1 MPEQINLGGAM
12 GLALAIIA
20 LWLGMAVNARV
31 GFLERYNIPAA
42 VTGGL
47 LISLLVSA
55 LQGVLGLQ
63 VTFDLDLRDLL
74 LIVFFSTIGLSSRL
88 RALLVG
94 GRALALML
102 LLAVVFLL
110 LQNTVGVAFAW
121 VSDAHPAY
129 GLIGGSISL
138 VGGHGTALSWGQL
151 FVDELGLH
159 DAATFGMVFATA
171 GLISGGLLGGP
182 VGAWLIKRYQ
192 LTSQEQSADVAHIEA
207 QGQLTYL
214 INVPDFM
221 RALFLVALCFGVG
234 AQVNDWLANYDV
246 RLPGFLTAMFMGIVL
261 ANVLDATG
269 VQLDSR
275 PINLMGALSL
285 QLFLGLSMIS
295 MPLLE
300 LRGALGVVLVIML
313 LQAALIVLFTV
324 LVVFRCL
331 GRDYDAACISAGF
344 IGMGLGATPVGIAN
358 MNAITDKFG
367 PSSKAFLVI
376 PLLGAFFIDIANA
389 SVVQFLLS
397 LPLFQ
402 AG

>member
-47 LISLLVSA
+47 LISLVLSLLQA
-55 LQGVLGLQ
+55 LAGLQ
-63 VTFDLDLRDLL
+63 VQFDLALRDLL
-74 LIVFFSTIGLSSRL
+74 LIVFFSTIGLSARL

-102 LLAVVFLL
+102 LLAVAFLL
-110 LQNTVGVAFAW
+110 LQNVVGVGMAVAF
-121 VSDAHPAY
+121 DTHPAY

-138 VGGHGTALSWGQL
+138 VGGHGTALSWGQV
-151 FVDELGLH
+151 FADELGLE
-159 DAATFGMVFATA
+159 DAAGLGMMFATA
-171 GLISGGLLGGP
+171 GLITGGLCGGP
-182 VGAWLIKRYQ
+182 LGAWLIKRHN
-192 LTSQEQSADVAHIEA
+192 LSSTETTVEMAHIEA
-207 QGQLTYL
+207 HGTLTYL

-234 AQVNDWLANYDV
+234 AQVNDWLIGYNV
-246 RLPGFLTAMFMGIVL
+246 RLPGFLTAMLMGIVM
-261 ANVLDATG
+261 ANVLDASG
-269 VQLDSR
+269 VKVDTR
-275 PINLMGALSL
+275 PVDLMGAISL

-300 LRGALGVVLVIML
+300 LRSAFGAVFLVML
-313 LQAALIVLFTV
+313 LQSVLIVAFTV
-324 LVVFRCL
+324 LVIFRAL

-389 SVVQFLLS
+389 SVVQFLLG
-397 LPLFQ
+397 LPLFS
-402 AG
+402 G

>member
-1 MPEQINLGGAM
+1 MPDQINLGGAM

-47 LISLLVSA
+47 LISLVLSLLQA
-55 LQGVLGLQ
+55 LAGLQ
-63 VTFDLDLRDLL
+63 VQFDLALRDLL
-74 LIVFFSTIGLSSRL
+74 LIVFFSTIGLSARL

-102 LLAVVFLL
+102 LLAVAFLL
-110 LQNTVGVAFAW
+110 LQNVVGVGMAVAF
-121 VSDAHPAY
+121 DTHPAY

-138 VGGHGTALSWGQL
+138 VGGHGTALSWGQV
-151 FVDELGLH
+151 FADELGLE
-159 DAATFGMVFATA
+159 DAAGLGMMFATA
-171 GLISGGLLGGP
+171 GLITGGLCGGP
-182 VGAWLIKRYQ
+182 LGAWLIKRHN
-192 LTSQEQSADVAHIEA
+192 LSSTEKTVEMAHIEA
-207 QGQLTYL
+207 HGTLTYL

-234 AQVNDWLANYDV
+234 AQVNDWLIGYNV
-246 RLPGFLTAMFMGIVL
+246 RLPGFLTAMLMGIVL
-261 ANVLDATG
+261 ANVLDASG
-269 VQLDSR
+269 VKVDTR
-275 PINLMGALSL
+275 PVDLMGAISL

-300 LRGALGVVLVIML
+300 LRSAFGAVFLVML
-313 LQAALIVLFTV
+313 LQSVLIVAFTV
-324 LVVFRCL
+324 LVIFRAL

-389 SVVQFLLS
+389 SVVQFLLG
-397 LPLFQ
+397 LPLFS
-402 AG
+402 G

>member
-1 MPEQINLGGAM
+1 M

-47 LISLLVSA
+47 LISLVLSLLQA
-55 LQGVLGLQ
+55 LAGLQ
-63 VTFDLDLRDLL
+63 VQFDLALRDLL
-74 LIVFFSTIGLSSRL
+74 LIVFFSTIGLSARL

-102 LLAVVFLL
+102 LLAVAFLL
-110 LQNTVGVAFAW
+110 LQNVVGVGMAVAF
-121 VSDAHPAY
+121 DTHPAY

-138 VGGHGTALSWGQL
+138 VGGHGTALSWGQV
-151 FVDELGLH
+151 FADELGLE
-159 DAATFGMVFATA
+159 DAAGLGMMFATA
-171 GLISGGLLGGP
+171 GLITGGLCGGP
-182 VGAWLIKRYQ
+182 LGAWLIKRHN
-192 LTSQEQSADVAHIEA
+192 LSSTEKTVEMAHIEA
-207 QGQLTYL
+207 HGTLTYL

-234 AQVNDWLANYDV
+234 AQVNDWLIGYNV
-246 RLPGFLTAMFMGIVL
+246 RLPGFLTAMLMGIVM
-261 ANVLDATG
+261 ANVLDASG
-269 VQLDSR
+269 VKLDTR
-275 PINLMGALSL
+275 PVDLMGAISL

-300 LRGALGVVLVIML
+300 LRSAFGAVFLVML
-313 LQAALIVLFTV
+313 LQSVLIVAFTV
-324 LVVFRCL
+324 LVIFRAL

-389 SVVQFLLS
+389 SVVQFLLG
-397 LPLFQ
+397 LPLFS
-402 AG
+402 G

>member
-1 MPEQINLGGAM
+1 M

-47 LISLLVSA
+47 LISLVLSLLQA
-55 LQGVLGLQ
+55 LAGLQ
-63 VTFDLDLRDLL
+63 VQFDLALRDLL
-74 LIVFFSTIGLSSRL
+74 LIVFFSTIGLSARL

-102 LLAVVFLL
+102 LLAVAFLL
-110 LQNTVGVAFAW
+110 LQNVVGVGMAVAF
-121 VSDAHPAY
+121 DTHPAY

-138 VGGHGTALSWGQL
+138 VGGHGTALSWGQV
-151 FVDELGLH
+151 FADELGLE
-159 DAATFGMVFATA
+159 DAAGLGMMFATA
-171 GLISGGLLGGP
+171 GLITGGLCGGP
-182 VGAWLIKRYQ
+182 LGAWLIKRHN
-192 LTSQEQSADVAHIEA
+192 LSSTEKTVEMAHIEA
-207 QGQLTYL
+207 HGTLTYL

-234 AQVNDWLANYDV
+234 AQVNDWLIGYNV
-246 RLPGFLTAMFMGIVL
+246 RLPGFLTAMLMGIVL
-261 ANVLDATG
+261 ANVLDASG
-269 VQLDSR
+269 VKVDTR
-275 PINLMGALSL
+275 PVDLMGAISL

-300 LRGALGVVLVIML
+300 LRSAFGAVFLVML
-313 LQAALIVLFTV
+313 LQSVLIVAFTV
-324 LVVFRCL
+324 LVIFRAL

-389 SVVQFLLS
+389 SVVQFLLG
-397 LPLFQ
+397 LPLFS
-402 AG
+402 G

>member
-1 MPEQINLGGAM
+1 M
-12 GLALAIIA
+12 GLALAIVA

-31 GFLERYNIPAA
+31 SFLERYNIPAA

-47 LISLLVSA
+47 LISLVLSL
-55 LQGVLGLQ
+55 LQLLAGLQ
-63 VTFDLDLRDLL
+63 VQFDLALRDLL
-74 LIVFFSTIGLSSRL
+74 LIVFFSTIGLSARL

-102 LLAVVFLL
+102 LLAVAFLL
-110 LQNTVGVAFAW
+110 LQNVVGVGMAW
-121 VSDAHPAY
+121 VLDTHPAY

-138 VGGHGTALSWGQL
+138 VGGHGTALSWGQV
-151 FVDELGLH
+151 FAEELGLE
-159 DAATFGMVFATA
+159 AAAGLGVMFATA
-171 GLISGGLLGGP
+171 GLITGGLCGGP
-182 VGAWLIKRYQ
+182 VGAWLIKRHS
-192 LTSQEQSADVAHIEA
+192 LSSTEKTVEMAHIEA
-207 QGQLTYL
+207 HGKMTYL

-234 AQVNDWLANYDV
+234 AQVNDWLIAYNV
-246 RLPGFLTAMFMGIVL
+246 RLPGFLTAMLMGIVM
-261 ANVLDATG
+261 ANVLDASG
-269 VQLDSR
+269 VKVDTR
-275 PINLMGALSL
+275 PVDLMGAISL

-300 LRGALGVVLVIML
+300 LRSAFGAVFLVML
-313 LQAALIVLFTV
+313 LQSLLIVAFTV
-324 LVVFRCL
+324 LVIFRAL

-389 SVVQFLLS
+389 SVVQFLIG
-397 LPLFQ
+397 LPLFSR
-402 AG
+402 

>member
-47 LISLLVSA
+47 LISLVLSLLQA
-55 LQGVLGLQ
+55 LAGLQ
-63 VTFDLDLRDLL
+63 VQFDLALRDLL
-74 LIVFFSTIGLSSRL
+74 LIVFFSTIGLSARL

-102 LLAVVFLL
+102 LLAVAFLL
-110 LQNTVGVAFAW
+110 LQNVVGVGMAVAF
-121 VSDAHPAY
+121 DTHPAY

-138 VGGHGTALSWGQL
+138 VGGHGTALSWGQV
-151 FVDELGLH
+151 FADELGLE
-159 DAATFGMVFATA
+159 DAAGLGMMFATA
-171 GLISGGLLGGP
+171 GLITGGLCGGP
-182 VGAWLIKRYQ
+182 LGAWLIKRHN
-192 LTSQEQSADVAHIEA
+192 LSSTEKTVEMAHIEA
-207 QGQLTYL
+207 HGTLTYL

-234 AQVNDWLANYDV
+234 AQVNDWLIGYNV
-246 RLPGFLTAMFMGIVL
+246 RLPGFLTAMLMGIVM
-261 ANVLDATG
+261 ANVLDASG
-269 VQLDSR
+269 VKLDTR
-275 PINLMGALSL
+275 PVDLMGAISL

-300 LRGALGVVLVIML
+300 LRSAFGAVFLVML
-313 LQAALIVLFTV
+313 LQSVLIVAFTV
-324 LVVFRCL
+324 LVIFRAL

-389 SVVQFLLS
+389 SVVQFLLG
-397 LPLFQ
+397 LPLFS
-402 AG
+402 G

>member
-1 MPEQINLGGAM
+1 M

-47 LISLLVSA
+47 LISLVLSLLQA
-55 LQGVLGLQ
+55 LAGLQ
-63 VTFDLDLRDLL
+63 VQFDLALRDLL
-74 LIVFFSTIGLSSRL
+74 LIVFFSTIGLSARL

-102 LLAVVFLL
+102 LLAVAFLL
-110 LQNTVGVAFAW
+110 LQNVVGVGMAVAF
-121 VSDAHPAY
+121 DTHPAY

-138 VGGHGTALSWGQL
+138 VGGHGTALSWGQV
-151 FVDELGLH
+151 FADELGLE
-159 DAATFGMVFATA
+159 DAAGLGMMFATA
-171 GLISGGLLGGP
+171 GLITGGLCGGP
-182 VGAWLIKRYQ
+182 LGAWLIKRHN
-192 LTSQEQSADVAHIEA
+192 LSSTEKTVEMAHIEA
-207 QGQLTYL
+207 HGTLTYL

-234 AQVNDWLANYDV
+234 AQVNDWLIGYNV
-246 RLPGFLTAMFMGIVL
+246 RLPGFLTAMLMGIVM
-261 ANVLDATG
+261 ANVLDASG
-269 VQLDSR
+269 VKVDTR
-275 PINLMGALSL
+275 PVDLMGAISL

-300 LRGALGVVLVIML
+300 LRSAFGAVFLVML
-313 LQAALIVLFTV
+313 LQSVLIVAFTV
-324 LVVFRCL
+324 LVIFRAL

-389 SVVQFLLS
+389 SVVQFLLG
-397 LPLFQ
+397 LPLFS
-402 AG
+402 G